1 MIDYLLAVDAEDR
14 LVLNAQINC
23 ELFEDL
29 EVDVLVICDNKLA
42 REVEIVLLLDF
53 STIRSQDYLTSIV
66 CCLLF

>member
-1 MIDYLLAVDAEDR
+1 MIDYLLAVDAKDR
-14 LVLNAQINC
+14 LVLNAQVKC

-53 STIRSQDYLTSIV
+53 STIGSQDYLTSIV